1 MSTRLSLSPDQITV
15 VFHAARPLRPEHV
28 ESYLQVVAE
37 QLRASPMVGDGTV
50 HRAVEVAQRAFFDP
64 RLLDTATGRKRQ
76 AVS

>member
-64 RLLDTATGRKRQ
+64 PLLDTAAGLGKYARR
-76 AVS
+76 